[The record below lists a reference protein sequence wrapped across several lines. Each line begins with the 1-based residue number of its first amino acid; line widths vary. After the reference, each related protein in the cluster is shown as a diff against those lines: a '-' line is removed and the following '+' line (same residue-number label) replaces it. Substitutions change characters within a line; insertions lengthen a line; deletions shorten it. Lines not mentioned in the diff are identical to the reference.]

1 MKPNRTLSLRKEA
14 LAELAAGELESV
26 VGGTTSMFTC
36 QLPRC
41 QSPQTLG
48 TICCTI

>member
-1 MKPNRTLSLRKEA
+1 MKTRTLYLRKEA
-14 LAELAAGELESV
+14 LIELEAGELESV
-26 VGGTTSMFTC
+26 VGGTTSMITC

-41 QSPQTLG
+41 QSPATLG